1 MRFNENEEFD
11 VLGFLDES
19 MPKVH
24 INPNDQLYFFIEL
37 LSPFPKSVNANV
49 NRKSIQ
55 IYANELFRFDFVD
68 DINDTATSRK
78 ENLRSFLK
86 DYLIICNPSFK
97 RNDNDG
103 EIYIQGH
110 NINLVRKD
118 INFNIN
124 KSTTY
129 IAITYF
135 DKDSRTSN

>member
-49 NRKSIQ
+49 NRKRIQ

-68 DINDTATSRK
+68 DIRYSADPNKRYKDNYLWRHGQERK
-78 ENLRSFLK
+78 K
-86 DYLIICNPSFK
+86 IYLEQHFPVYEQK
-97 RNDNDG
+97 
-103 EIYIQGH
+103 
-110 NINLVRKD
+110 V
-118 INFNIN
+118 NF
-124 KSTTY
+124 S
-129 IAITYF
+129 
-135 DKDSRTSN
+135 